1 MDSSTITSIFD
12 ALIHQG
18 PLVSA
23 LIAFMY
29 YLKRNADQDRLE
41 RQHLQT
47 TYLELFKETNDTLNE
62 YIKVIEGV
70 NNGFQIMINH
80 ILNSK

>member
-1 MDSSTITSIFD
+1 MDGTTISAIYD

-18 PLVSA
+18 PLVSS

-47 TYLELFKETNDTLNE
+47 TYLNLFKETNDTLNE

-70 NNGFQIMINH
+70 NNGFQIMISH
-80 ILNSK
+80 VLNNR